1 MTLAIR
7 RNRPDLA
14 LIARTELERRHANAS
29 RQRRLGQAK
38 PEEAEIFARHWAAIN
53 DMAGGEAP
61 PFVAMHFR
69 CPASE
74 IRWWHLC
81 PENVEVDR
89 FQQAALQE
97 LRRATEAECLKEY
110 HARGKADHEQIRD
123 RFWRL
128 KALDSAIAEP
138 VLGPFTFPV
147 PKPLK
152 EAA

>member
-7 RNRPDLA
+7 RDRPDLA
-14 LIARTELERRHANAS
+14 LIARIELERRHANAS
-29 RQRRLGQAK
+29 RQRRLGATKQD
-38 PEEAEIFARHWAAIN
+38 EAEIFARHWAAIN

-69 CPASE
+69 CPANE

-81 PENVEVDR
+81 PEDVEVHT
-89 FQQAALQE
+89 FQRRALQE
-97 LRRATEAECLKEY
+97 LRRATEVACIQHQRALGS
-110 HARGKADHEQIRD
+110 ARQADSLTRAQG
-123 RFWRL
+123 L
-128 KALDSAIAEP
+128 LALDRELAAP

-147 PKPLK
+147 PKLLK